1 MLSSYFDLSSWFLQ
15 GPAARLYNWNTLVPV
30 LSEFGIDIDAD
41 TKALVVARDP
51 DILVQVLEEL
61 YTVNLLTHSLL

>member
-1 MLSSYFDLSSWFLQ
+1 M
-15 GPAARLYNWNTLVPV
+15 PV